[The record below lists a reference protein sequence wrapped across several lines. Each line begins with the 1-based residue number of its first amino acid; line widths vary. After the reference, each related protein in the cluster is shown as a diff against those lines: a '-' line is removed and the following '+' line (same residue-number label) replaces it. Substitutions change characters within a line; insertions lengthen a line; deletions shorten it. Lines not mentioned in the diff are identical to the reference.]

1 MHKLFELFFVL
12 SLIILW
18 WIAEWG
24 IISIAIENYAADSQA
39 RELSIYI
46 GILTIILILL
56 YFQPHLTKHLY

>member
-24 IISIAIENYAADSQA
+24 IISIAIQNYAADSQD
-39 RELSIYI
+39 REISIYI
-46 GILTIILILL
+46 GILVIILILL